1 MFLNKQKIYLVI
13 FLGFFI
19 SLITSSNYLN
29 SYDKYSSKY
38 NSHLMIKESI
48 GGDWKRA
55 QEIKE
60 TKNLS
65 WFNSVDYYKPYLP
78 SRIIYFY

>member
-38 NSHLMIKESI
+38 NSHSMIKESI
-48 GGDWKRA
+48 GGDWNKA
-55 QEIKE
+55 QEIPNSPR
-60 TKNLS
+60 KNFPKYDPNLAK
-65 WFNSVDYYKPYLP
+65 NCEVVA
-78 SRIIYFY
+78 RG